1 LKPNRPLNLF
11 ANYVGTSWTVLI
23 QLLLVPV
30 YIGLL
35 GVESYG
41 LVGFYMTMLAVLQIL
56 DVGLSPALNR
66 ELARRTA
73 LATTSSAVAGTASL
87 VKTLEAIYWTV
98 GVALALAIAAGSSL
112 IANHWINSQGLP
124 PADVARAIA
133 LMGLSFAF
141 QWPISFYMG
150 GLQGLQRQTLTAL
163 MNIATITV
171 FGLGVVALLIPYPSV
186 NVFFGWRAITSL
198 LTALVL
204 RRMLWT
210 SPGVRLPGEKPR
222 VQLGSLSGIWA
233 FSLGMTGI
241 TVTGMI
247 LTQVDKLVLTKL
259 LPLDQ
264 FGYYSLATSAASLLP
279 QLVAPLFVAVFPMLS
294 QALVGGNQDE
304 VRGQFHLS
312 AQLTAL
318 VVFPAAVTLV
328 LFAQDVLT
336 VWTGDPAM
344 AQTSARA
351 LSLLALGALLNSV
364 WAMPYTLQLAHG
376 WTRLSVGINLVLVA
390 ITVPYAIVATWY
402 WGTVG
407 AASTAVFMNAA
418 NILFAAPI
426 TFRRLMPGE
435 GRGWLLRDV
444 ALPLV
449 CITAVAASFL
459 LIPAGGS
466 RLFLMLKLVLVAAAA
481 YLTALLTVNVARAR
495 ARELLAA
502 RFGPDQLRG
511 RKSD

>member
-1 LKPNRPLNLF
+1 LKPNRPLNLL
-11 ANYVGTSWTVLI
+11 ANYVGTGWTVLI
-23 QLLLVPV
+23 QLLLMPI
-30 YIGLL
+30 YARML
-35 GVESYG
+35 GAESYG

-56 DVGLSPALNR
+56 DIGLSPALNR

-73 LATTSSAVAGTASL
+73 SGGTAPGTADM
-87 VKTLEAIYWTV
+87 VKTLEAVYWTV
-98 GVALALAIAAGSSL
+98 GVGVGLFIAAVSSL
-112 IANHWINSQGLP
+112 LANHWVNAKGLP

-141 QWPISFYMG
+141 QWPISFYTG

-163 MNIATITV
+163 VNIATVTV
-171 FGLGVVALLIPYPSV
+171 FGLGVVALLVPWPDV
-186 NVFFGWRAITSL
+186 DVFFGWRAITSL
-198 LTALVL
+198 LTAVVL

-210 SPGVRLPGEKPR
+210 SPGVRLPGDRPR
-222 VQLGSLSGIWA
+222 VRLGSLAAIWT

-241 TVTGMI
+241 TLTGMLLSQI
-247 LTQVDKLVLTKL
+247 DKLVLTKL

-264 FGYYSLATSAASLLP
+264 FGYYSLANSAASLLP

-294 QALVGGNQDE
+294 QAIVGGDQGE

-318 VVFPAAVTLV
+318 VVFPAAATLV
-328 LFAQDVLT
+328 LFAHDVLT
-336 VWTGDPAM
+336 VWTGDPVL
-344 AQTSARA
+344 AQSFASP

-364 WAMPYTLQLAHG
+364 MVMPYTLQLAHG
-376 WTRLSVGINLVLVA
+376 FTRLSVNINLVLVA
-390 ITVPYAIVATWY
+390 ITVPYSIFATWR
-402 WGTVG
+402 WGAVG
-407 AASTAVFMNAA
+407 AASTPVVMNAA
-418 NILFAAPI
+418 YILIGAPL

-444 ALPLV
+444 GLPLV
-449 CITAVAASFL
+449 CITAVAAAFL
-459 LIPAGGS
+459 LIPPGGS
-466 RLFLMLKLVLVAAAA
+466 RLFLMLKLALVAGAA

-502 RFGPDQLRG
+502 RFGSG
-511 RKSD
+511 